1 MASQDAVLRKIR
13 AMLDRANHP
22 GTPQEEIDTCLEM
35 ADKWMTEHAIE
46 QAQLDALRPADERVK
61 PEILRLVVCERGN
74 PLWRQLVDLAG
85 YLATY
90 CRCKEVYYGLQ
101 SNGRYGIDIKL
112 VGFPADLRY
121 FEMLFTS
128 LVLQMTSNLEP
139 KPDLTKSL
147 AENVYILHEA
157 GVKWRR
163 MADVLNKTNGTWD
176 AHNGFQANPA
186 VEHWRKEVR
195 PSKTDP
201 DMLIPWPDGHR
212 LINLYRRWCREIGE
226 LPRAIQSPI
235 AYQRNF
241 AEGFAGRVSMR
252 LWEMEH
258 RKQGTGTAL
267 ALRTEAVKEMYD
279 EHFGELKE
287 DKRKRP
293 ELRTD
298 IDAWYAGCKAGDQ
311 ADIGLTRV
319 KDANRPQL
327 T

>member
-22 GTPQEEIDTCLEM
+22 GTPQEEIDTCLTL

-46 QAQLDALRPADERVK
+46 QAQLDATRPAEERVK
-61 PEILRLVVCERGN
+61 PEMLRMVVCEAGN

-85 YLATY
+85 YLSTY
-90 CRCKEVYYGLQ
+90 CRCREVYYGLR

-128 LVLQMTSNLEP
+128 LVLQMSANLEP
-139 KPDLTKSL
+139 KPDVTKSL

-163 MADVLNKTNGTWD
+163 MADLLNRAAGKNDLRQPLTDRWWD
-176 AHNGFQANPA
+176 
-186 VEHWRKEVR
+186 EIRR
-195 PSKTDP
+195 SKSQP
-201 DMLIPWPDGHR
+201 NLLIPWPDGHR
-212 LINLYRRWCREIGE
+212 LINLYRKHCKAIGE
-226 LPRAIQSPI
+226 LPRAIQSPV

-241 AEGFAGRVSMR
+241 AEGFAGRISMR
-252 LWEMEH
+252 LWDMEH
-258 RKQGTGTAL
+258 RKQGTGKAL

-287 DKRKRP
+287 HKRKRP
-293 ELRTD
+293 ELRVD
-298 IDAWYAGCKAGDQ
+298 YDAYMAGRAAGDQ

-319 KDANRPQL
+319 SDANKRQL